1 MARTRAK
8 SVKLAAIAAGL
19 ALGLTACGGSS
30 SSGGN
35 STGGA
40 SGGTGSGEKPKNGGT
55 LNVAGS
61 GDVDFLDS
69 AGAYYQVT
77 YSLLRAV
84 DRQLYTYPATTDE
97 KAAITPAADLAT
109 DLPEVSADGKTYTI
123 KIRQGA
129 KWDTQPARQIT
140 AADAVRG
147 IKRACNPVHPFGGFD
162 AYYANV
168 IEGMRAF
175 CDGFTKVKPEA
186 AALGDYV
193 EKTQVSGLQAVDDS
207 TLKIVINSARSDF
220 MNILSL
226 TSSAPVPVEVNKYV
240 PDSPEFRANTI
251 SSGPYKIASYVA
263 SQKYELIRNPAW
275 DAKTD
280 PIRKAYVDKINIK
293 MGLDEGPVF
302 QQIKAGTVDMMWDTG
317 VPVTDLALALQ
328 AKDKQL
334 AFTAD
339 GSSNPYVV
347 MNLQSPA
354 QGGALKKLEVR
365 QALNYAVNKA
375 AIIQVLGG
383 PLVKEPLDQ
392 ILTPPLVGY
401 KKTELYPT
409 PDHKGDPAKAKELL
423 TKAGYP
429 NGLTLKFLYRSSG
442 KSPQVATTL
451 QADLKKAGINL
462 QLVPSTAN
470 NFYTDYLQNP
480 ASTKAGKWDLAAPG
494 WGPDWQGNAAFS
506 FFGPLLDGRTC
517 GQGSTNYGCY
527 DSKKVQDLMDQ
538 ALKAKTADEAAPIWA
553 EADAV
558 TMADAPWVP
567 IVTGKAYTYRS
578 SRVRN
583 HINYTLSNNGDFT
596 NIWLAS

>member
-1 MARTRAK
+1 MARKRAK
-8 SVKLAAIAAGL
+8 RVRLAAVAAGL

-30 SSGGN
+30 SGS
-35 STGGA
+35 SA
-40 SGGTGSGEKPKNGGT
+40 GGTGGGSSGEKPKSGGT

-61 GDVDFLDS
+61 ADVDFLDT

-77 YSLLRAV
+77 YSVLRAIA
-84 DRQLYTYPATTDE
+84 RQLYTYPSTTDE
-97 KAAITPAADLAT
+97 KAAITPAADLAE
-109 DLPEVSADGKTYTI
+109 DLPQVSADGKTYTI

-129 KWDTQPARQIT
+129 KWDTSPARQIT

-147 IKRACNPVHPFGGFD
+147 LKRSCNPVHPFGGFD

-175 CDGFTKVKPEA
+175 CDGFTKVKPDA
-186 AALGDYV
+186 APIGEYV
-193 EKTQVSGLQAVDDS
+193 EKTKVTGLQAVDDS
-207 TLKIVINSARSDF
+207 TLKIVLNSPRSDF

-226 TSSAPVPVEVNKYV
+226 VSSAPAPVEVNKYV
-240 PDSPEFRANTI
+240 PDSPEYRAHTV

-263 SQKYELIRNPAW
+263 SQKYALIRNPAW

-302 QQIKAGTVDMMWDTG
+302 QQIKAGTVDMNWDTQ

-328 AKDKQL
+328 SKDKQL
-334 AFTAD
+334 SFTSD

-347 MNLQSPA
+347 MNLLSPA
-354 QGGALKKLEVR
+354 QNGALKKLEVR
-365 QALNYAVNKA
+365 QALNYAVNKTA
-375 AIIQVLGG
+375 VIQVLGG
-383 PLVKEPLDQ
+383 PLTHDPLDQ

-401 KKTELYPT
+401 KKTDLYPT
-409 PDHKGDPAKAKELL
+409 TDHKGDPAKAKELL

-429 NGLTLKFLYRSSG
+429 NGLTLKFLYRTSG

-462 QLVPSTAN
+462 QLVPSTGNA
-470 NFYTDYLQNP
+470 FYTDYLQNP

-527 DSKKVQDLMDQ
+527 TSTKVEALIDQ
-538 ALKAKTADEAAPIWA
+538 ALKAKSADDAAPIWA
-553 EADAV
+553 EADAT

-567 IVTGKAYTYRS
+567 LMTGKQYSYHST
-578 SRVRN
+578 RVRN
-583 HINYTLSNNGDFT
+583 FINYTLSNQGDYT
-596 NIWLAS
+596 NVWLAS